1 MTDSRSNYNQ
11 NKGERAGDGNP
22 RRALSATFSR
32 KAERLNTSYHKDASH
47 VNKTDVSSPSV
58 DFALVSNTLRRTFS
72 TIHRL
77 TARYGFCFASLS
89 RIAEYCAC
97 SLSTIRKHVARL
109 LKEGMI
115 RREEVPGY
123 ADRFFIC
130 PMMAWKN
137 PPSVAQNGRTQR
149 TSEALK
155 ATPELTTKQL
165 QPAPAPACPAVV
177 TSPPPVVVSAATPQ
191 IQGEEIPDEI
201 SDVEPVSHNE
211 RLQPDAAPAPV
222 SALVSSG
229 DQPLTPE
236 QTATAREAS
245 AAGVPWKLAQA
256 AVLED
261 SRRAQETLR
270 ALLAEQKRRDVR
282 NPGAWFRVAFREAWE
297 FGAKPQPGMASAAH
311 LVAVPVGHNA
321 VVPPPD
327 AEADAVRSSMIAA
340 LRQRMGPRTRA

>member
-1 MTDSRSNYNQ
+1 M
-11 NKGERAGDGNP
+11 
-22 RRALSATFSR
+22 LSAYPTSPHGVNITSASFSNIDPASYISTTLRDTFR
-32 KAERLNTSYHKDASH
+32 LIERLTHNAVGS
-47 VNKTDVSSPSV
+47 
-58 DFALVSNTLRRTFS
+58 
-72 TIHRL
+72 
-77 TARYGFCFASLS
+77 CFASLAS
-89 RIAEYCAC
+89 LGRMIGKAEVTA
-97 SLSTIRKHVARL
+97 RRHVGQLVAL
-109 LKEGMI
+109 GII
-115 RREEVPGY
+115 RREEIPGGVTHLFVCPVNEWKVIPERLPNETPLSTKRKVSKK
-123 ADRFFIC
+123 AD
-130 PMMAWKN
+130 
-137 PPSVAQNGRTQR
+137 S
-149 TSEALK
+149 
-155 ATPELTTKQL
+155 KQL

-222 SALVSSG
+222 SAPVSAG